1 MLHQIEH
8 IALGGAQRIPPA
20 VSVVVDDQDLALA
33 AAVFQGATGAFPAIE
48 PPAGGPALQQRG
60 AADLTAKQV
69 ELGVTDSHG
78 LFLLWGLVAPALC
91 HRSPLAFGVRRPRSG
106 CGARAEPAWPGA
118 RHTAR
123 PLRRGRRKRY
133 RPLLLR
139 LLHPASVTA
148 LRANGARHLRLC
160 RSRPCIVFAF

>member
-48 PPAGGPALQQRG
+48 PPADGLALEQRG
-60 AADLTAKQV
+60 AAGLTVEQV
-69 ELGVTDSHG
+69 ELGVTDSHA

-91 HRSPLAFGVRRPRSG
+91 HRSPLAFGDREAAAAQGRSRHGRGRGTPRDPCATAGASGIALSCFGFFTPPASRHSVRT
-106 CGARAEPAWPGA
+106 ARA
-118 RHTAR
+118 
-123 PLRRGRRKRY
+123 
-133 RPLLLR
+133 
-139 LLHPASVTA
+139 V
-148 LRANGARHLRLC
+148 
-160 RSRPCIVFAF
+160 